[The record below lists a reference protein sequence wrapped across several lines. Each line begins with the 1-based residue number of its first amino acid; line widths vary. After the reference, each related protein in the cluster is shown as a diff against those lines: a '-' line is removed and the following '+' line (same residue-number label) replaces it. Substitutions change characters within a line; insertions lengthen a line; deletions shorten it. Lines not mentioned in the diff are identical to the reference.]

1 MSIEPKSAP
10 TSANFLSFVGNAT
23 SLQVSQDF
31 VERLPVAIYACDAD
45 GRILWFNSLAATLW
59 GRSPLIG
66 DDSEKYCGSYR
77 LYTDGRRIRRDETPM
92 ATVLLTRTPV
102 HGAEARVERPDG
114 SSIWAMVHIDPV
126 EDETG
131 KLIGAINC
139 FHETTALHNA
149 KEDLSE
155 FFENGAVSLHVVADN
170 GTILQANQAEL
181 AMLGYAASE
190 YVGHNINDYHL
201 DQSVIS
207 DILDR
212 LRAHQPISRYPAR
225 LQAKDGSVRHV
236 LITSNG
242 RARDRGTIGT
252 RCFTIDVTDRADAEA
267 RLHEQ
272 ERRLATTYEH
282 AGSGIAEIDADGRLL
297 RVNLRLCELM
307 DMPADQLV
315 GHSIFDETF
324 SEDVEY
330 DREQFQRQIA
340 GLIDRYSIEKR
351 VSRKD
356 GSFFW
361 TSVTSS
367 SVRDPDGRFL
377 YAVRVQHDI
386 TERKQVQE
394 ELDARIEEQAALYRL
409 TDRLQHAR
417 SLGDVYELALDAIQ
431 EALRCQ
437 RSSILL
443 YDSASILQFVAW
455 RELSDAY
462 RAAVEGHSP
471 WKANEENPQPIYIA
485 DIGQAALPESL
496 KQTILDE
503 GIGAMAFIPVLDSG
517 RLLGKFMAYFDQPHV
532 FTDGET
538 DVALALAHQ
547 LGFGIERM
555 RAQKAAQHLVSI
567 VESSHDAIVSKS
579 LDGIITTWNRSA
591 ERLFGYAAKEVIGKS
606 IAIII
611 PPDRMDEET
620 EILRCIRTGEMIDHL
635 ETVRRRKD
643 GSLVDISLTISPVR
657 DAKGRIVGA
666 SKIARDITER
676 KEAETRIRTSE
687 QQLQNLLAAIPA
699 AIYTTD
705 ARGKITYFNQAAVDF
720 AGRVPVLGSDRWCVS
735 PKLYWPDGTPLP
747 RDKCPMAMALKEKR
761 TVRGVEVVAERPDGT
776 RIPFIPHP
784 TPICDADG
792 NIVGGINMLVDIS
805 ERKQA
810 ETQQRMLLNELNHR
824 VKNNMQMLQSL
835 LSSAARRSKSE
846 EARQI
851 LEDATGRISA
861 MAAAQRVLYDTID
874 ATKFS
879 LPQFLDAVCAAV
891 EQTLPSYAKITRK
904 ADAGE
909 LPNDAAMPLALII
922 NELVTNAFKHGG
934 TGEDEFNVRV
944 SLLQEEGGDVLSVED
959 DGPGFELNSVRQR
972 SSGLRLVEGLARQ
985 LGATF
990 TVSSGSTTRCSV
1002 AFSRMAERAG
1012 LT

>member
-1 MSIEPKSAP
+1 MSMESNSAP
-10 TSANFLSFVGNAT
+10 ASANFLSFVGNPTA
-23 SLQVSQDF
+23 LQVSQDF
-31 VERLPVAIYACDAD
+31 IERLPVAIYACDAD

-77 LYTDGRRIRRDETPM
+77 LYTGGRRIRRDETPM
-92 ATVLLTRTPV
+92 ATVLRTRAPV
-102 HGAEARVERPDG
+102 HGVEARVERPDG

-149 KEDLSE
+149 NEDLSE
-155 FFENGAVSLHVVADN
+155 FFENSAVGLHVVADD
-170 GTILQANQAEL
+170 GVILRANQAEL
-181 AMLGYAASE
+181 AMLGYAEGE
-190 YVGHNINDYHL
+190 YVGHNIKDYHL
-201 DQSVIS
+201 DPSVIG
-207 DILDR
+207 DILDC
-212 LRAHQPISRYPAR
+212 LRNHRPISQYPAK

-242 RARDRGTIGT
+242 RARDRRATGT
-252 RCFTIDVTDRADAEA
+252 RCFMIDVTDRAEAEA
-267 RLHEQ
+267 LLHEQ

-282 AGSGIAEIDADGRLL
+282 AGSGIAEIDAGGRLL

-307 DMPADQLV
+307 DLTADQLI
-315 GHSIFDETF
+315 GRSIFDETF
-324 SEDVEY
+324 SENVEH
-330 DREQFQRQIA
+330 DREQFQRQVA
-340 GLIDRYSIEKR
+340 GIIDRYSVEKR
-351 VSRKD
+351 ILRKD
-356 GSFFW
+356 GSSFW

-367 SVRDPDGRFL
+367 SVRDADGRFL

-394 ELDARIEEQAALYRL
+394 ELAARIQEQAALYRL

-455 RELSDAY
+455 RGLSDAY
-462 RAAVEGHSP
+462 RTAVEGHSP

-485 DIGQAALPESL
+485 DIRRAALPESL
-496 KQTILDE
+496 KKTILAE
-503 GIGAMAFIPVLDSG
+503 EIRAMAFIPLLDSG
-517 RLLGKFMAYFDQPHV
+517 KLVGKFMAYFDKPHV
-532 FTDGET
+532 FTNGEI
-538 DVALALAHQ
+538 DIGLALARQ
-547 LGFGIERM
+547 LAFGIERM

-567 VESSHDAIVSKS
+567 VESSHDAIVSKN

-591 ERLFGYAAKEVIGKS
+591 ERLFGYAANEVIGKS
-606 IAIII
+606 ITIII

-676 KEAETRIRTSE
+676 KEAETRIRASE
-687 QQLQNLLAAIPA
+687 RQLQDLLAAIPA

-705 ARGKITYFNQAAVDF
+705 ARGKITYFNQAAVEF
-720 AGRVPVLGSDRWCVS
+720 AGRTPTLGSDAWAIS
-735 PKLYWPDGTPLP
+735 WKLYWPDGKPLP
-747 RDKCPMAMALKEKR
+747 HEKCPMAIALREKR
-761 TVRGVEVVAERPDGT
+761 AVRGVEAVSERPDGT
-776 RIPFIPHP
+776 RVPFIPHP
-784 TPICDADG
+784 TPIYDADG

-835 LSSAARRSKSE
+835 LSSAARRSQSE

-874 ATKFS
+874 ATQFS
-879 LPQFLDAVCAAV
+879 LPQFLDAVCFAV
-891 EQTLPSYAKITRK
+891 QQTLPSYATITRR

-934 TGEDEFNVRV
+934 AADADFNVRV
-944 SLLQEEGGDVLSVED
+944 SLLQEGEADVLSVED
-959 DGPGFELNSVRQR
+959 DGPGFELSSVRHR

-990 TVSSGSTTRCSV
+990 TVSSGSPTRCSV
-1002 AFSRMAERAG
+1002 AFSRMAERQG
-1012 LT
+1012 

>member
-1 MSIEPKSAP
+1 MSIEQNSAP
-10 TSANFLSFVGNAT
+10 ASPSFLSFVGNAT
-23 SLQVSQDF
+23 ALQVSQDF
-31 VERLPVAIYACDAD
+31 IERLPVAIYACDAD

-59 GRSPLIG
+59 GRAPLTG
-66 DDSEKYCGSYR
+66 DDSERYCGSYR
-77 LYTDGRRIRRDETPM
+77 LYIGGQQIRRNETPM
-92 ATVLLTRTPV
+92 AAVLRTGIPMQ
-102 HGAEARVERPDG
+102 GAEIRVERPDG
-114 SSIWAMVHIDPV
+114 SSVWAMVHIEPV

-149 KEDLSE
+149 KEDLSK
-155 FFENGAVSLHVVADN
+155 FFENGAVGLHVLADN
-170 GTILQANQAEL
+170 GTILRANQAEL
-181 AMLGYAASE
+181 AMLGYAESE
-190 YVGHNINDYHL
+190 YVGCNIRDYHL
-201 DQSVIS
+201 DQSVAG
-207 DILDR
+207 DILDC
-212 LRAHQPISRYPAR
+212 LRNHRPIRQYPAR
-225 LQAKDGSVRHV
+225 LHAKDGSVRHV

-242 RARDRGTIGT
+242 RVRDRGTIGT
-252 RCFTIDVTDRADAEA
+252 RCFMIDVTDRAAAEA
-267 RLHEQ
+267 LLHEQ

-307 DMPADQLV
+307 DLTADQLI
-315 GHSIFDETF
+315 GRSIFDEAF
-324 SEDVEY
+324 SQDVEH
-330 DREQFQRQIA
+330 DREQFRRQVA
-340 GLIDRYSIEKR
+340 GTIDRYSVEKR

-367 SVRDPDGRFL
+367 SVRDADGRFL

-386 TERKQVQE
+386 SERKQVQE
-394 ELDARIEEQAALYRL
+394 ELAARIQEQAALYRL

-455 RELSDAY
+455 RGLSDAY

-485 DIGQAALPESL
+485 DIRQAALPEVL
-496 KQTILDE
+496 KNTILAE
-503 GIGAMAFIPVLDSG
+503 GIRAIAFIPLMDSG
-517 RLLGKFMAYFDQPHV
+517 KLLGKFMAYFDQPHV
-532 FTDGET
+532 FMDGET

-567 VESSHDAIVSKS
+567 VESSHDAIVSKN

-591 ERLFGYAAKEVIGKS
+591 ERLFGYTADEVVGKS
-606 IAIII
+606 ITIII

-620 EILRCIRTGEMIDHL
+620 EILRRIRTGEMIDHL

-676 KEAETRIRTSE
+676 KEAETKIRASE
-687 QQLQNLLAAIPA
+687 QQLQDLLAAIPT

-705 ARGKITYFNQAAVDF
+705 PKGKITYFNQAAVDF
-720 AGRVPVLGSDRWCVS
+720 AGRVPKLGSDRWCIS

-747 RDKCPMAMALKEKR
+747 HDKCPMAVALQEKR
-761 TVRGVEVVAERPDGT
+761 AVRGVEAVAERPDGT
-776 RIPFIPHP
+776 RVPFIPHP
-784 TPICDADG
+784 TPIYDADG

-835 LSSAARRSKSE
+835 LSSAARRSQSE
-846 EARQI
+846 EARHI

-874 ATKFS
+874 ATRFS
-879 LPQFLDAVCAAV
+879 LPQFLDAVCVAV
-891 EQTLPSYAKITRK
+891 QQTLPSYAKITRK

-934 TGEDEFNVRV
+934 TGDAELNIRV
-944 SLLQEEGGDVLSVED
+944 SLLQEGDADILSVED
-959 DGPGFELNSVRQR
+959 DGPGFELNSVRHR

-990 TVSSGSTTRCSV
+990 AVSSGSTTRCSV
-1002 AFSRMAERAG
+1002 AFSRMAER
-1012 LT
+1012 